1 VAIVVSALEITI
13 MNDDI
18 NDDCE
23 LLL

>member
-1 VAIVVSALEITI
+1 VAVVVSALEITI